1 MASQGLSALTW
12 SASSI
17 NRCELSATMTL
28 AMPIAD
34 GRIGVIAG
42 NGRFPIIFADNARKM
57 GLQVYAVAH
66 GGETEPELEQ
76 HVDRIHW
83 VKIGQ
88 LNKLINAFKADGVRN
103 VVMLGGIKKT
113 HVYSHARPDFRVLAL
128 ATKLA
133 LWKDD
138 DILRALAAELEKDGI
153 TICESTFGLE
163 GILVEEGT
171 LTSRQPTKKEWVD
184 IRYGWDVAK
193 ETGRL
198 DIGQCVVI
206 KDRVVVAVEAVEGTD
221 EAIKRGGELAK
232 DGAVVVKRSKPQ
244 QDLRFDLPAVGPRTI
259 EVMQSVK
266 ASVLAVEAGR
276 SVMLDREVLL
286 RTAEEAGIAVVGL
299 AREEEPSPAT

>member
-1 MASQGLSALTW
+1 
-12 SASSI
+12 
-17 NRCELSATMTL
+17 MTL

-66 GGETEPELEQ
+66 EGETEPELEQ

-83 VKIGQ
+83 IKIGQ

-276 SVMLDREVLL
+276 CVMLDREVLL
-286 RTAEEAGIAVVGL
+286 RTAEEAGITVVGL
-299 AREEEPSPAT
+299 AREAEPSAAT